1 MFVRVLGSLP
11 INSICPMLLETLP
24 VPTTIICWSQRLLTG
39 LALGLVATLNT
50 QAADLIVGDQ
60 SYSARTVMEAAGV
73 LKDLPYELEWKQFTA
88 GSPVAEALNVGSL
101 DIGLLGDSPA
111 LFMGALGAP
120 IKVIGV
126 SRQNLDGVA
135 IVVRKDS
142 PIKTVADLAGKKVA
156 IWKGS
161 FSQQLMLTAL
171 DKAGVA
177 RDAVDYRYLSALD
190 SSHALDG
197 GSVDAIATWEPYVT
211 QQERQGARIIATA
224 DGLIPAQSFIVAND
238 QAIKDKRAQISDFL
252 QRLQAA
258 RAWSVSDPQHNEI
271 YANAWAALTKADA
284 QVARRWFSRAQVVV
298 VPITPQVVAGAQQTI
313 DFFNHAGLTKRYPA
327 ASVFDESFN
336 AALDSQTQVAR

>member
-1 MFVRVLGSLP
+1 
-11 INSICPMLLETLP
+11 ML
-24 VPTTIICWSQRLLTG
+24 STG
-39 LALGLVATLNT
+39 VE
-50 QAADLIVGDQ
+50 AASLIVGDQ

-73 LKDLPYELEWKQFTA
+73 LKDVPYDLEWKQFTA

-101 DIGLLGDSPA
+101 DVGLLGDSPA

-142 PIKTVADLAGKKVA
+142 PIRTLADLTGKKVA

-190 SSHALDG
+190 SSHALEG

-224 DGLIPAQSFIVAND
+224 KGLIPAQSFIVAND
-238 QAIKDKRAQISDFL
+238 RAIKDKRAQISDFI

-258 RAWSVSDPQHNEI
+258 RAWSVSDPQHNEH
-271 YANAWAALTKADA
+271 YANAWSALTRADA
-284 QVARRWFSRAQVVV
+284 QVARRWFSRAQITVA
-298 VPITPQVVAGAQQTI
+298 PITPDVVSGAQQTI
-313 DFFNHAGLTKRYPA
+313 DFFSDAGLTKRYPA

-336 AALDSQTQVAR
+336 SALEKQTQASR

>member
-1 MFVRVLGSLP
+1 LSL
-11 INSICPMLLETLP
+11 TLKLRKK
-24 VPTTIICWSQRLLTG
+24 TTL
-39 LALGLVATLNT
+39 LALALAMTTTLAA
-50 QAADLIVGDQ
+50 QASDLIVGDQ

-73 LKDLPYELEWKQFTA
+73 LKDLPYTLEWKQFTA
-88 GSPVAEALNVGSL
+88 GSPLAEALNVGSL
-101 DIGLLGDSPA
+101 DVGLLGDAPA

-135 IVVRKDS
+135 IVVAKDS

-171 DKAGVA
+171 DRAGVP

-197 GSVDAIATWEPYVT
+197 GSVDAIATWDPYVT
-211 QQERQGARIIATA
+211 QQERQGARVIATA
-224 DGLIPAQSFIVAND
+224 KGLIPAQSFIVANER
-238 QAIKDKRAQISDFL
+238 AIKGKRAQISDFL

-258 RAWSVSDPQHNEI
+258 RAWSVSSAQNTDT
-271 YANAWAALTKADA
+271 YANAWSALTKADA
-284 QVARRWFSRAQVVV
+284 EVARRWFERSQIVV
-298 VPITPQVVAGAQQTI
+298 VPITTQVIAEAQQTI
-313 DFFNHAGLTKRYPA
+313 DFFNGAGLTKSYPA
-327 ASVFDESFN
+327 GNVFDDSFN
-336 AALDSQTQVAR
+336 AALKSEAKAAAQASR

>member
-1 MFVRVLGSLP
+1 M
-11 INSICPMLLETLP
+11 
-24 VPTTIICWSQRLLTG
+24 PTTLVLWSQRLLKG
-39 LALGLVATLNT
+39 LALGLVASLNT
-50 QAADLIVGDQ
+50 QAANLIVGDQ
-60 SYSARTVMEAAGV
+60 SYSACTVMEAAGV
-73 LKDLPYELEWKQFTA
+73 LENLPYELEWKQFTA

-120 IKVIGV
+120 IK
-126 SRQNLDGVA
+126 
-135 IVVRKDS
+135 
-142 PIKTVADLAGKKVA
+142 TVADLAGKKVA

-177 RDAVDYRYLSALD
+177 RDAVEYRYLSALD

-224 DGLIPAQSFIVAND
+224 EGLIPAQSFIVAND

-258 RAWSVSDPQHNEI
+258 RAWSVSDPQHNER

-284 QVARRWFSRAQVVV
+284 EVARRWFSRAQVVV
-298 VPITPQVVAGAQQTI
+298 VPITAQVVAGAQQTI
-313 DFFNHAGLTKRYPA
+313 DFFNNAGLTKRYPA
-327 ASVFDESFN
+327 ASVFDESFS
-336 AALDSQTQVAR
+336 AALADQAQATR

>member
-1 MFVRVLGSLP
+1 MP
-11 INSICPMLLETLP
+11 LETLP
-24 VPTTIICWSQRLLTG
+24 VPTLIIRWSQRLLTG
-39 LALGLVATLNT
+39 LALVLVAALNT

-126 SRQNLDGVA
+126 SRQNLEGVA

-161 FSQQLMLTAL
+161 FSQQLTLTAL

-177 RDAVDYRYLSALD
+177 RDAVDYRYLGALD

-224 DGLIPAQSFIVAND
+224 EGLIPAQSFIVAND

-313 DFFNHAGLTKRYPA
+313 DFFNKAGLTRRYPA

-336 AALDSQTQVAR
+336 AVLDSQTQAAR